1 MKIIDNQ
8 YISEGDFTVLV
19 IPSIKVEAEQI
30 VENEFGD
37 KFKVSGLTTCGR
49 LILQGKSAIMVPGKF
64 VGQELKV
71 V

>member
-1 MKIIDNQ
+1 MKIIDKQ
-8 YISEGDFTVLV
+8 YISEKNLTVLV

-30 VENEFGD
+30 VENESGD
-37 KFKVSGLTTCGR
+37 KFKVSGLTPCGR